1 MIEMIEP
8 VDLQD
13 RAEIHGTTV
22 LVEYNKTE
30 AGLAALREDLKGK
43 TYDLA
48 TTKGNEAARAD
59 RLRCVTLRTTLEKT
73 RKAFKAPALAYG
85 KKIDAE
91 AERITAEI
99 EALEKPIDAQIRA
112 DEARREA
119 EKEAKR
125 QAEAARVQAHEA
137 NIARIHAFLP
147 ACNGKDSTRITRGM
161 ELLGEFEPD
170 GTWEEFEDRGKQA
183 KAETLAAMKVIYDR
197 TKAAE
202 DAAAALEAQRLE
214 QERVAAELAK
224 QQDEINRQRAELER
238 QQRAIIEAAEAER
251 AEQARRSQEAI
262 DAAKSMAAT
271 ITNTSEEAPIGTG
284 ETPAPAER
292 APPPHA
298 ETAQPAESLPGLLRE
313 WEKLRDPVTLHVSLL
328 RGFPAK
334 LDRDTFLHL
343 AGDPPAAQP
352 AGEPDCWAILTPNG
366 SKLVSPQEAK
376 GRKDAYPLYT
386 SPPQV
391 QRAGLTDEQID
402 RHSIAAADCPPSS
415 TVILVSSLRR
425 LLSITATK
433 GER

>member
-1 MIEMIEP
+1 MIELIEP
-8 VDLQD
+8 IDLQD

-147 ACNGKDSTRITRGM
+147 ACNGKDSTRIARGM

-238 QQRAIIEAAEAER
+238 QQREIIALAEAEK
-251 AEQARRSQEAI
+251 AEQERRTVVVGS
-262 DAAKSMAAT
+262 
-271 ITNTSEEAPIGTG
+271 
-284 ETPAPAER
+284 
-292 APPPHA
+292 APPPGPVVFPIKHVTIEEA
-298 ETAQPAESLPGLLRE
+298 NALYPPQDTTAQQEAGQAATQGTEANPSPCQAQTSLPEPTIKLGEISQRLGFTLTEVFIRE
-313 WEKLRDPVTLHVSLL
+313 TLQIEPCGNDKRAVLFKASDFARICAALIN
-328 RGFPAK
+328 
-334 LDRDTFLHL
+334 HL
-343 AGDPPAAQP
+343 
-352 AGEPDCWAILTPNG
+352 
-366 SKLVSPQEAK
+366 
-376 GRKDAYPLYT
+376 GRLA
-386 SPPQV
+386 
-391 QRAGLTDEQID
+391 
-402 RHSIAAADCPPSS
+402 
-415 TVILVSSLRR
+415 
-425 LLSITATK
+425 
-433 GER
+433 

>member
-99 EALEKPIDAQIRA
+99 EALEKPIDEQIRA

-119 EKEAKR
+119 EREAKR

-202 DAAAALEAQRLE
+202 DAAAALEAQRQE

-284 ETPAPAER
+284 ETPAPSQRETPLSGLR
-292 APPPHA
+292 PDGSPKPVITIELEDAPPPPFA
-298 ETAQPAESLPGLLRE
+298 EPAPIPTL
-313 WEKLRDPVTLHVSLL
+313 KLGEIQARL
-328 RGFPAK
+328 GF
-334 LDRDTFLHL
+334 D
-343 AGDPPAAQP
+343 
-352 AGEPDCWAILTPNG
+352 GEPLKVTGEFLSRLGFEATRIKSASLY
-366 SKLVSPQEAK
+366 QEADFARICAALINHL
-376 GRKDAYPLYT
+376 GRLA
-386 SPPQV
+386 
-391 QRAGLTDEQID
+391 
-402 RHSIAAADCPPSS
+402 
-415 TVILVSSLRR
+415 
-425 LLSITATK
+425 
-433 GER
+433 

>member
-119 EKEAKR
+119 EREAKR

-147 ACNGKDSTRITRGM
+147 ACNGKDSTRIARGM

-202 DAAAALEAQRLE
+202 DAAAALEAQRQE

-238 QQRAIIEAAEAER
+238 QQREIIKAAEAEK
-251 AEQARRSQEAI
+251 AEQERRSQEVI
-262 DAAKSMAAT
+262 DAAKSMAAI
-271 ITNTSEEAPIGTG
+271 ITNTTTAATNGTG
-284 ETPAPAER
+284 ETPAPSQRETPPSGLR
-292 APPPHA
+292 PDGSPKPVITIELEDAPPPPFA
-298 ETAQPAESLPGLLRE
+298 EPTPIPTL
-313 WEKLRDPVTLHVSLL
+313 KLGEIQARL
-328 RGFPAK
+328 GF
-334 LDRDTFLHL
+334 D
-343 AGDPPAAQP
+343 
-352 AGEPDCWAILTPNG
+352 GEPLKVTGEFLSRLGFEATRIKSASLY
-366 SKLVSPQEAK
+366 QEADFARICAALINHL
-376 GRKDAYPLYT
+376 GRLA
-386 SPPQV
+386 
-391 QRAGLTDEQID
+391 
-402 RHSIAAADCPPSS
+402 
-415 TVILVSSLRR
+415 
-425 LLSITATK
+425 
-433 GER
+433 

>member
-1 MIEMIEP
+1 MIELIEP

-147 ACNGKDSTRITRGM
+147 ACNGKDSTRIARGM

-202 DAAAALEAQRLE
+202 DAAAALEAQRQE
-214 QERVAAELAK
+214 QERVAAELAE
-224 QQDEINRQRAELER
+224 QQAEINRQRAELER
-238 QQRAIIEAAEAER
+238 QQREIIKAAEAEK
-251 AEQARRSQEAI
+251 AEQERRSQEVI
-262 DAAKSMAAT
+262 DAAKSMAAI
-271 ITNTSEEAPIGTG
+271 ITNTTTAATNGTG
-284 ETPAPAER
+284 ETPAPSQRETPPSGLR
-292 APPPHA
+292 PDGSPKPVITIELEDAPPPPFA
-298 ETAQPAESLPGLLRE
+298 EPTPIPTL
-313 WEKLRDPVTLHVSLL
+313 KLGEIQARL
-328 RGFPAK
+328 GF
-334 LDRDTFLHL
+334 D
-343 AGDPPAAQP
+343 
-352 AGEPDCWAILTPNG
+352 GEPLKVTGEFLSRLGFEATRIKSASLY
-366 SKLVSPQEAK
+366 QEADFARICAALINHL
-376 GRKDAYPLYT
+376 GRLA
-386 SPPQV
+386 
-391 QRAGLTDEQID
+391 
-402 RHSIAAADCPPSS
+402 
-415 TVILVSSLRR
+415 
-425 LLSITATK
+425 
-433 GER
+433 

>member
-99 EALEKPIDAQIRA
+99 EALEKPIDEQIRA

-119 EKEAKR
+119 EREAKR

-147 ACNGKDSTRITRGM
+147 ACNGKDSTRIARGM

-202 DAAAALEAQRLE
+202 DAAAALEAQRQE

-251 AEQARRSQEAI
+251 AEQAARQEKARTDGIAAIQQEARRTFTEPTVN
-262 DAAKSMAAT
+262 AAT
-271 ITNTSEEAPIGTG
+271 TMDVAIANPPFDPGPGAIGGPMRENTT
-284 ETPAPAER
+284 
-292 APPPHA
+292 APPSEP
-298 ETAQPAESLPGLLRE
+298 EPTIKLGEISQRLGFTLTEVFIRE
-313 WEKLRDPVTLHVSLL
+313 TLHIEPCGNDKRAVLFKASDFARICAALIN
-328 RGFPAK
+328 
-334 LDRDTFLHL
+334 HL
-343 AGDPPAAQP
+343 
-352 AGEPDCWAILTPNG
+352 
-366 SKLVSPQEAK
+366 
-376 GRKDAYPLYT
+376 GRLA
-386 SPPQV
+386 
-391 QRAGLTDEQID
+391 
-402 RHSIAAADCPPSS
+402 
-415 TVILVSSLRR
+415 
-425 LLSITATK
+425 
-433 GER
+433 

>member
-1 MIEMIEP
+1 MIELIEP

-147 ACNGKDSTRITRGM
+147 ACNGKDSTRIARGM

-202 DAAAALEAQRLE
+202 DAAAALEAQRQE
-214 QERVAAELAK
+214 QERVAAELAR

-238 QQRAIIEAAEAER
+238 QQREIIEAAEAER

-284 ETPAPAER
+284 ETPAPSQRETPPSGLRPDGSPKPAITIELED
-292 APPPHA
+292 APPPPFA
-298 ETAQPAESLPGLLRE
+298 EPTPIPAL
-313 WEKLRDPVTLHVSLL
+313 KLGEIQARL
-328 RGFPAK
+328 GF
-334 LDRDTFLHL
+334 D
-343 AGDPPAAQP
+343 
-352 AGEPDCWAILTPNG
+352 GEPLKVTGEFLSRLGFEATRIKSASLY
-366 SKLVSPQEAK
+366 QEADFARICAALINHL
-376 GRKDAYPLYT
+376 GRLA
-386 SPPQV
+386 
-391 QRAGLTDEQID
+391 
-402 RHSIAAADCPPSS
+402 
-415 TVILVSSLRR
+415 
-425 LLSITATK
+425 
-433 GER
+433 

>member
-1 MIEMIEP
+1 MIELIEP

-147 ACNGKDSTRITRGM
+147 ACNGKDSTRIARGM

-202 DAAAALEAQRLE
+202 DAAAALEAQRQE
-214 QERVAAELAK
+214 QERVAAELAE
-224 QQDEINRQRAELER
+224 QQAEINRQRAELER
-238 QQRAIIEAAEAER
+238 QQREIIEAAEAER
-251 AEQARRSQEAI
+251 AEQAARQEKARTDGIAAIQQEARRTFTEPTVN
-262 DAAKSMAAT
+262 AAT
-271 ITNTSEEAPIGTG
+271 TMDVAIANPPFDPGPGAIGGPMRENTT
-284 ETPAPAER
+284 
-292 APPPHA
+292 APPSEP
-298 ETAQPAESLPGLLRE
+298 EPTIKLGEISQRLGFTLTEVFIRE
-313 WEKLRDPVTLHVSLL
+313 TLHIEPCGNDKRAVLFKASDFARICAALIN
-328 RGFPAK
+328 
-334 LDRDTFLHL
+334 HL
-343 AGDPPAAQP
+343 
-352 AGEPDCWAILTPNG
+352 
-366 SKLVSPQEAK
+366 
-376 GRKDAYPLYT
+376 GRLA
-386 SPPQV
+386 
-391 QRAGLTDEQID
+391 
-402 RHSIAAADCPPSS
+402 
-415 TVILVSSLRR
+415 
-425 LLSITATK
+425 
-433 GER
+433 

>member
-119 EKEAKR
+119 EREAKR

-147 ACNGKDSTRITRGM
+147 ACNGKDSTRIARGM

-202 DAAAALEAQRLE
+202 DAAAALEAQRQE

-238 QQRAIIEAAEAER
+238 QQREIIKAAEAEK
-251 AEQARRSQEAI
+251 AEQERRSQEAI

-271 ITNTSEEAPIGTG
+271 IAN
-284 ETPAPAER
+284 
-292 APPPHA
+292 PPFNPGPGA
-298 ETAQPAESLPGLLRE
+298 ISGPMREDTTAQ
-313 WEKLRDPVTLHVSLL
+313 
-328 RGFPAK
+328 
-334 LDRDTFLHL
+334 
-343 AGDPPAAQP
+343 
-352 AGEPDCWAILTPNG
+352 
-366 SKLVSPQEAK
+366 QEA
-376 GRKDAYPLYT
+376 GQAQT
-386 SPPQV
+386 SWPEPNITLG
-391 QRAGLTDEQID
+391 AI
-402 RHSIAAADCPPSS
+402 S
-415 TVILVSSLRR
+415 RR
-425 LLSITATK
+425 LGFALTEAFIRETLRIEPSARAKQAVLFKESDFARVCAALINHLGRLA
-433 GER
+433 